1 MSTVMVCGSVA
12 LDLIGQYPGCFEE
25 YQAKHPVMAL
35 NISLQL
41 TELRTSFGGCGI
53 NIAYG
58 LHQLGINVLPVSVVG
73 RNFNDHY
80 GPHLHSIG
88 IDTQHITVDPDYAQ
102 CATGVMISDEN
113 GNQITVFHAG
123 AGLSPKRPL
132 PRTMA
137 GIDQVELAVLA
148 PESPAIMRRQAE
160 DFASLDIPIL
170 FDPGQCLHEFDAA
183 DLQRLISLSRYVV
196 VNAHEWDMLQR
207 ISGMTTTELLGPQ
220 RQIVVTR
227 GDQGIDLYTH
237 GEQAR
242 HIDAIACTA
251 PVDPTGCG
259 DAFRAGFV
267 FGLLRGAGLESSAR
281 MGALTAVYNLEHEET
296 QCYAFTPASFA
307 ERYLA
312 VFGPDLAQQ
321 ASLA

>member
-1 MSTVMVCGSVA
+1 MVCGSVA

-25 YQAKHPVMAL
+25 YQSKHPIMAL

-41 TELRTSFGGCGI
+41 TELRTSFGGCGM

-58 LHQLGINVLPVSVVG
+58 LHQLGVRALPVSVVG

-80 GPHLHSIG
+80 GPRLQSLG
-88 IDTQHITVDPDYAQ
+88 IDTQHIIVDPDFAQ
-102 CATGVMISDEN
+102 CATGIMISDEK

-123 AGLSPKRPL
+123 AGLSPRRPL
-132 PRTMA
+132 PHTLA
-137 GIDQVELAVLA
+137 GIDHVELAVLA
-148 PESPAIMRRQAE
+148 PENPAIMLRQAE
-160 DFASLDIPIL
+160 DFATLNIPIL

-183 DLQRLISLSRYVV
+183 DLIQLISLSRYIT
-196 VNAHEWDMLQR
+196 VNGHEWDILQR
-207 ISGMTTTELLGPQ
+207 ISGMTPAQLVMPA

-227 GDQGIDLYTH
+227 GGQGVDIYTH
-237 GEQAR
+237 GKGTL
-242 HIDAIACTA
+242 HIAAIKCST

-267 FGLLRGAGLESSAR
+267 FGLLRGAGPEASAR
-281 MGALTAVYNLEHEET
+281 MGSLAAVYNLEHEET
-296 QCYAFTPASFA
+296 QRYEFTLASFA

-312 VFGPDLAQQ
+312 EFGHDLAH
-321 ASLA
+321 